1 MEELQAQVRRA
12 KEEAER
18 TSSLRLNEQERRE
31 IELNLKVGQLTDE
44 LQAAR
49 DQKAQLERLLGDR
62 SEALR
67 RLEEEIGFREEKV
80 RRWEREVSRLE
91 DRAVKET
98 EKSMCVQSENDRL
111 RTTKIDDAMVIER
124 LRNSH
129 RDIQEHVSE
138 IVAVLAQW
146 EAQEPL
152 RGHIARIKP
161 LSNESDIL
169 PTLRELRFVISSM
182 ITAATQALHQRDPS
196 PPQRDASLHLDSISD
211 ESRLRLAPTAENLKL
226 VVEQLH

>member
-1 MEELQAQVRRA
+1 M
-12 KEEAER
+12 
-18 TSSLRLNEQERRE
+18 
-31 IELNLKVGQLTDE
+31 
-44 LQAAR
+44 
-49 DQKAQLERLLGDR
+49 
-62 SEALR
+62 
-67 RLEEEIGFREEKV
+67 

-98 EKSMCVQSENDRL
+98 EKSMCIQSENDRL

-129 RDIQEHVSE
+129 SDIQDHVNE
-138 IVAVLAQW
+138 IFAVLAQW
-146 EAQEPL
+146 EVQEPL

-161 LSNESDIL
+161 LSNEGDIL

-196 PPQRDASLHLDSISD
+196 PPQRDASLLLDNISE
-211 ESRLRLAPTAENLKL
+211 ESRSKPTVENMKL
-226 VVEQLH
+226 LVDQLH